1 MRIVFMSPSERVPTV
16 SVVVPCYNGGRF
28 IDQLL
33 ATLGAQ
39 TFQDF
44 ELVIV
49 DDGSDAE
56 TRARLARLDP
66 AIRVIHQ
73 DNQGPGAAR
82 NTGFAAA
89 RAALIFAMDCDDT
102 IAPDTLER
110 MAALLVPAPP
120 EVAVVCCHARLGNTG
135 RLLPGGFDPFA
146 LLFTNTVTVGFMI
159 RKAAWERVGG
169 YDASMRDGYE
179 DWEFNL
185 RVAHAGYRG
194 LVIPEPL
201 VTYRISETGMLFGT
215 SALKHAAIGR
225 YIRRKHRDLYRLSAI
240 LKLWWRTRGKPR
252 RVPLWRAMAML
263 GFAEVT
269 PDALQTRVV
278 IGRRQRRFFGPG
290 TAR

>member
-1 MRIVFMSPSERVPTV
+1 MTATKSVPTV

-28 IDQLL
+28 LDQLL

-56 TRARLARLDP
+56 TRATLATLDA
-66 AIRVIHQ
+66 AIHVVHQ

-89 RAALIFAMDCDDT
+89 RAPLIFAMDCDDT

-110 MAALLVPAPP
+110 MAALMLAAPP
-120 EVAVVCCHARLGNTG
+120 EVAIVCCHARLGSTG

-159 RKAAWERVGG
+159 RKAAWERIGG

-185 RVAHAGYRG
+185 RLAHAGYQ
-194 LVIPEPL
+194 
-201 VTYRISETGMLFGT
+201 GMLFGT

-225 YIRRKHRDLYRLSAI
+225 YIRRKHREIYRLPAI

-263 GFAEVT
+263 GFAEVV

-278 IGRRQRRFFGPG
+278 ISRRQRRFLGPE
-290 TAR
+290 TAAR